1 MAPVPTPSHGA
12 EPPVAGVRLFADDA
26 GRRWSA
32 AWTGRDGIETFACR
46 SDPRE
51 RRAVAVEPPDALA
64 AASEATL
71 RARLAA
77 APRVAYLP

>member
-1 MAPVPTPSHGA
+1 VPPT
-12 EPPVAGVRLFADDA
+12 AGVRLFADHA

-32 AWTGRDGIETFACR
+32 AWTGRDGIVTFTCR

-51 RRAVAVEPPDALA
+51 RRAMAAEPADGLAV
-64 AASEATL
+64 ASEATL

>member
-1 MAPVPTPSHGA
+1 MVPVPTPFPGA
-12 EPPVAGVRLFADDA
+12 VPPAPGVRLFADDA

-32 AWTGRDGIETFACR
+32 AWTGRDGIVTFTCR

-51 RRAVAVEPPDALA
+51 RRAVAVDPPDALA